1 MTATRIAFAV
11 ACLAAVS
18 ATGTACGDSDG
29 TTSSGVDSS
38 VPVVPPTTTQ
48 SEGSA
53 VATAPPSV
61 SESPPLPRMFVDEDG
76 LRCVEYETSAV
87 NLAVSGVCF
96 DDEYD
101 ELGVRTVEGGT
112 HYPSATILGATDDAD
127 AVRVV
132 IVGDGAEQD
141 VALTAVDGWPERIF
155 VADLPSGGAEVRLIG
170 ADGQVLAS
178 ERL

>member
-1 MTATRIAFAV
+1 
-11 ACLAAVS
+11 
-18 ATGTACGDSDG
+18 
-29 TTSSGVDSS
+29 
-38 VPVVPPTTTQ
+38 
-48 SEGSA
+48 
-53 VATAPPSV
+53 
-61 SESPPLPRMFVDEDG
+61 MFVDEDG